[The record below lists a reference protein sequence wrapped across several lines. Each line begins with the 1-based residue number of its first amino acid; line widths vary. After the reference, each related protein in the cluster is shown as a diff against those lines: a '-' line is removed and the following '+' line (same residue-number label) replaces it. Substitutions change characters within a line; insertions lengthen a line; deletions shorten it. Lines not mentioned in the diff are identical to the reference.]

1 MPKNETSPRDY
12 EKIRFV
18 DKNLLDWT
26 IFGLFAI
33 LVAVIVA
40 TVAPQAQQLSAPDQ
54 NRKEG
59 IVNGVFS
66 EKDSAFISDVY
77 LLVPSEVRAVSTDT
91 DIVLLGK
98 ALALDMHEHGA
109 PMQSLKDML
118 TVNGFTEANATKFLE
133 IVDQTY

>member
-66 EKDSAFISDVY
+66 QKDRTFLSDVY
-77 LLVPSEVRAVSTDT
+77 PLVPREVREVMTDT
-91 DIVLLGK
+91 DIILLGK
-98 ALALDMHEHGA
+98 ALALDMNEHGT
-109 PMQSLKDML
+109 PMESLKDML

>member
-1 MPKNETSPRDY
+1 MPKNETSPRDD
-12 EKIRFV
+12 EKPRFA

-33 LVAVIVA
+33 LVALIVA
-40 TVAPQAQQLSAPDQ
+40 AVTPQGQHISTPDP

-66 EKDSAFISDVY
+66 QKDRMFLSDVY
-77 LLVPSEVRAVSTDT
+77 PLVPREIRAVMTDT
-91 DIVLLGK
+91 DMILLGK
-98 ALALDMHEHGA
+98 ALALDMNEHGV

-118 TVNGFTEANATKFLE
+118 TVNGFTETQATKFLE